1 MKHQSIGEMV
11 RDSGADD
18 DCPACADREDACPSC
33 ARKIHESWH
42 KAGLWWI
49 RMEEC
54 HPDCPGVKSA
64 APSTQQGKPS

>member
-1 MKHQSIGEMV
+1 MKNQSIGEMV

-18 DCPACADREDACPSC
+18 DCPACADREDACPAC

-49 RMEEC
+49 RQEEC
-54 HPDCPGVKSA
+54 RAWEWPLESLTLAVDR
-64 APSTQQGKPS
+64 Q